1 MCPAWTVAKYKE
13 APMQADHGGVSGTQ
27 SPGRNCI
34 DYPQPLPACG
44 RKVVIAWAER
54 ELHDLPAR
62 LVADALDLAGYDTHL
77 LGADVPTGSLINVLE
92 LESPNL
98 LALSITMSF
107 HAAALRRQVKSVRD
121 HTGGRLPIA
130 GGALAGVGVAPTPA
144 GII

>member
-1 MCPAWTVAKYKE
+1 M
-13 APMQADHGGVSGTQ
+13 
-27 SPGRNCI
+27 
-34 DYPQPLPACG
+34 
-44 RKVVIAWAER
+44 
-54 ELHDLPAR
+54 HDLPAR

-130 GGALAGVGVAPTPA
+130 VGALAGVGVAPTPA